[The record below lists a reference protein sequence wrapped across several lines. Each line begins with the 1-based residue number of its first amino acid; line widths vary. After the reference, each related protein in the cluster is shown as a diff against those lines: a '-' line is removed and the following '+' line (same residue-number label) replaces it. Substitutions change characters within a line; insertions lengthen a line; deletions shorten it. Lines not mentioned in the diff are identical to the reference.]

1 MIEFISTWA
10 KSLGV
15 TIILVS
21 IIEML
26 LPNNKTKKYIRVIL
40 GIFVLFNII
49 SPFIK
54 NKEQLNVIEEI
65 SSADLEKYSSEYDNY
80 KGNSNN
86 NSEDNNNLNQ
96 TSMDKRITE
105 LYKQELERSIKS
117 KIEEIGYEV
126 ESCKVE
132 AEIIDNETG
141 IKKVKVKI
149 GDKKEENNK
158 DEENKDKN
166 SENSNEN
173 NENENDENENN
184 EKTTE
189 EKIVEEIDKIKKV
202 DRIDTIN
209 IFKSKEENTEN
220 EKNNIEEDKEN
231 NNKITKTDI
240 QKIKNILKE
249 EYGVSEDCLEIN

>member
-1 MIEFISTWA
+1 MIEFISSWA

-54 NKEQLNVIEEI
+54 NKEQLNIIEEI
-65 SSADLEKYSSEYDNY
+65 NSADLEKYSSKYDDY
-80 KGNSNN
+80 KSNDNN
-86 NSEDNNNLNQ
+86 NNKDNNNLNQ

-105 LYKQELERSIKS
+105 LYKQELERSIKN
-117 KIEEIGYEV
+117 KIEEKGYEV

-132 AEIIDNETG
+132 AEIINNETG

-149 GDKKEENNK
+149 GNKKEENN
-158 DEENKDKN
+158 NG
-166 SENSNEN
+166 N
-173 NENENDENENN
+173 NEDN

-189 EKIVEEIDKIKKV
+189 EKVVEEIDKIKKV
-202 DRIDTIN
+202 DRVGTIN

-220 EKNNIEEDKEN
+220 EKNNTEEDKESSD

-240 QKIKNILKE
+240 QNIKNILKE
-249 EYGVSEDCLEIN
+249 EYGVSEECLEIN

>member
-15 TIILVS
+15 TIVLVS

-26 LPNNKTKKYIRVIL
+26 LPNNKTKKYIRVVL
-40 GIFVLFNII
+40 GVFVLFNII

-54 NKEQLNVIEEI
+54 NKEQLNIITEI
-65 SSADLEKYSSEYDNY
+65 NSADLEKYSSEYENY
-80 KGNSNN
+80 KSNDN
-86 NSEDNNNLNQ
+86 NSESENNNNNNNLNQ
-96 TSMDKRITE
+96 TSMDERITE

-126 ESCKVE
+126 ETCKVE
-132 AEIIDNETG
+132 AQIIDNETG
-141 IKKVKVKI
+141 IKKVRVKI
-149 GDKKEENNK
+149 SGKKEESNK

-166 SENSNEN
+166 SENNEN
-173 NENENDENENN
+173 KND

-189 EKIVEEIDKIKKV
+189 EKVVEEIEKIKKV
-202 DRIDTIN
+202 DEIN
-209 IFKSKEENTEN
+209 ILKNKEDDAEENS
-220 EKNNIEEDKEN
+220 
-231 NNKITKTDI
+231 KITKTDI
-240 QKIKNILKE
+240 QNIKNILKE

>member
-1 MIEFISTWA
+1 MIEFISSWA

-54 NKEQLNVIEEI
+54 NKEQLNTIEEI
-65 SSADLEKYSSEYDNY
+65 NSADLEKYSSEYDDY
-80 KGNSNN
+80 KSNDNN
-86 NSEDNNNLNQ
+86 NNKDNNNLNQ

-132 AEIIDNETG
+132 AEIINNETG
-141 IKKVKVKI
+141 INKVKVKI
-149 GDKKEENNK
+149 GNKKEENN
-158 DEENKDKN
+158 NG
-166 SENSNEN
+166 N
-173 NENENDENENN
+173 NEDN

-189 EKIVEEIDKIKKV
+189 EKVVEEIDKIKKV
-202 DRIDTIN
+202 DRVGTIN

-220 EKNNIEEDKEN
+220 EKNNTEEDKESSD

-240 QKIKNILKE
+240 QNIKNILKE

>member
-1 MIEFISTWA
+1 MIEFISSWA

-54 NKEQLNVIEEI
+54 NKEQLNIIEEI
-65 SSADLEKYSSEYDNY
+65 NSADLEKYSSKYDDY
-80 KGNSNN
+80 KSNDNN
-86 NSEDNNNLNQ
+86 NNKDNNNLNQ

-105 LYKQELERSIKS
+105 LYKQELERSIKN

-141 IKKVKVKI
+141 INKVKVKI
-149 GDKKEENNK
+149 GNKKEENN
-158 DEENKDKN
+158 NG
-166 SENSNEN
+166 N
-173 NENENDENENN
+173 NEDN

-189 EKIVEEIDKIKKV
+189 EKVVEEIDKIKKV
-202 DRIDTIN
+202 DRIGTIN
-209 IFKSKEENTEN
+209 IFKSEEENTEN
-220 EKNNIEEDKEN
+220 EKNNTEEDKESSD

-240 QKIKNILKE
+240 QNIKNILKE
-249 EYGVSEDCLEIN
+249 EYGVSEKCLEIN